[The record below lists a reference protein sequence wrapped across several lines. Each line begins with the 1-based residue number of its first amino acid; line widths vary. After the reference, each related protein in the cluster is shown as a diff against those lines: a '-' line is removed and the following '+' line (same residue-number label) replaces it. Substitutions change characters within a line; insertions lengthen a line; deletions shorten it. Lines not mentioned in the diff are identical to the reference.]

1 MRQKLRTF
9 LSRHPHIWTTLY
21 LPLYLGC
28 FMYLEGKEAR
38 PYHVIHFPLDQMIP
52 FCEYFIIP
60 YFLWFLYVA
69 AVFVWLFFKD
79 RKKGGEQG

>member
-9 LSRHPHIWTTLY
+9 LSRHPHMWTTLY

-60 YFLWFLYVA
+60 
-69 AVFVWLFFKD
+69 VFVCCGRIRLAFFQRPEKLL
-79 RKKGGEQG
+79 